1 MKRVRRYAATFLLTC
16 LYLSLTPLA
25 LLHAFLDCALDR
37 FDPYIESLEA
47 IANDD

>member
-1 MKRVRRYAATFLLTC
+1 MKRLRRYAAGFLFIC

-25 LLHAFLDCALDR
+25 LLHAVLEWVLDKCQ
-37 FDPYIESLEA
+37 PYVVSLEV